1 MPSNVSEKSSGPSL
15 AATQELLRQ
24 LVTAPD
30 RGVALLRL
38 HPEWA
43 RLVKPSRTLSAAE
56 RVQIYANMYHWRLH
70 DALAEDFP
78 AVRAYVGTQEFA
90 RLVSAYLAAHP
101 PSSFT
106 VRDTG
111 QHLPNFVDTSPWANT
126 FPFLADI
133 ARFEWT
139 LLTVFDGIDSP
150 IMTEADL
157 RQLPPNAWP
166 ALRLQLIPAHALLT
180 LDWRVD
186 QVHDVVTTPTTADA
200 TGTFQRSSEAV
211 SAGKIHVETAM
222 MAPREV
228 AVPDRNPV
236 NLLVWR
242 KDDLVF
248 YRPVDAC
255 EWALLRPLVHGTTC
269 AELCELALAHGDE
282 STAATTVGQLLT
294 QWIHDQ
300 LLTTAS

>member
-1 MPSNVSEKSSGPSL
+1 M
-15 AATQELLRQ
+15 RQ
-24 LVTAPD
+24 
-30 RGVALLRL
+30 

-43 RLVKPSRTLSAAE
+43 ELVKPSTTLSATE

-78 AVRAYVGTQEFA
+78 AVRAYVGTQAFA

-106 VRDTG
+106 VRDAG
-111 QHLPNFVDTSPWANT
+111 QHLPDFVGTSSWAKSIR
-126 FPFLADI
+126 FLADV

-157 RQLPPNAWP
+157 RLLPPDAWP
-166 ALRLQLIPAHALLT
+166 DLRLHMIPAHALLA

-222 MAPREV
+222 IATREV
-228 AVPDRNPV
+228 AAPDHSPV

-248 YRPVDAC
+248 YRPVDAY
-255 EWALLRPLVHGTTC
+255 EWTLLHPLVHGTSC
-269 AELCELALAHGDE
+269 AELCELALQHGDE
-282 STAATTVGQLLT
+282 STATATVGHLLT
-294 QWIHDQ
+294 QWISAQ
-300 LLTTAS
+300 LVAKT